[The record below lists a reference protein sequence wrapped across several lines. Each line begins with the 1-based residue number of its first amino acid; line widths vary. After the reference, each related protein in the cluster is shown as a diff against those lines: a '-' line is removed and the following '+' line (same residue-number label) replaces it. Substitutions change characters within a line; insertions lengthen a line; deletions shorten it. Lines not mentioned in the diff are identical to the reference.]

1 MRLTGVGVGPGDP
14 ELLTLKGQRL
24 LGEADVVF
32 VPVAAGPAPAG
43 QTHPGARD
51 GGEPGYAERVVLA
64 QAGSAHIQRLA
75 FSLAEDPDSRAAS
88 WAGAAD
94 AVAAA
99 VDGGRHAAFAT
110 LGDPAVYA
118 TFAYVAAAV
127 AQRRPQVAIDT
138 VPGVTAAQDLAAR
151 AGVSIVEGEET
162 LALLPITA
170 GQQRFTNALAE
181 HDAVIAYKGGA
192 RLAEVRAALA
202 EAGRAD
208 DAVYGARLG
217 LPDQVV
223 GGLPAQGAGPY
234 LSTVIVAPSGRRRS
248 RRD

>member
-32 VPVAAGPAPAG
+32 VPVAAGPEGEP
-43 QTHPGARD
+43 
-51 GGEPGYAERVVLA
+51 GEPGYAERVVLA
-64 QAGSAHIQRLA
+64 HAAAARLERVA
-75 FSLAEDPDSRAAS
+75 FSLADDPEARAAS
-88 WAGAAD
+88 WARAGE

-99 VDGGRHAAFAT
+99 VDGGGHAAFAT

-127 AQRRPQVAIDT
+127 AARRPGVAIDT
-138 VPGVTAAQDLAAR
+138 VPGITAAQDLAAR
-151 AGVSIVEGEET
+151 AGVSIVEGDET

-170 GQQRFTNALAE
+170 GRARFAAALAE

-192 RLAEVRAALA
+192 HLEDVRAALA
-202 EAGRAD
+202 DAGRRA

-217 LPDQVV
+217 LPGEVV
-223 GGLPAQGAGPY
+223 GDLPAQGPGPY
-234 LSTVIVAPSGRRRS
+234 LSTVIVAPAGRRRN
-248 RRD
+248 RRG

>member
-32 VPVAAGPAPAG
+32 VPVAADPAP
-43 QTHPGARD
+43 GAATAVAD
-51 GGEPGYAERVVLA
+51 EPGYAERVVLA
-64 QAGSAHIQRLA
+64 QAGGARIERLA
-75 FSLAEDPDSRAAS
+75 FSLADDRHARAAS

-99 VDGGRHAAFAT
+99 IDDGGHAAFAT
-110 LGDPAVYA
+110 LGDPAIYA

-127 AQRRPQVAIDT
+127 AARRPGVAIDT

-151 AGVSIVEGEET
+151 AGVSIVEGDET

-170 GQQRFTNALAE
+170 GRQRFAAALAE

-192 RLAEVRAALA
+192 HLDDVRAALA
-202 EAGRAD
+202 DAGRRG

-217 LPDQVV
+217 LGGQIVGELPDE
-223 GGLPAQGAGPY
+223 GAGPY
-234 LSTVIVAPSGRRRS
+234 LSTVIVAPTGD
-248 RRD
+248 RRDRRG